1 MFAGLAVLPVAV
13 WTVVTA
19 LYNDVYC
26 WTVDTTDYMYM
37 YIIDGPRIFTLAVSL
52 YLMV

>member
-26 WTVDTTDYMYM
+26 WTVDGDTNYM
-37 YIIDGPRIFTLAVSL
+37 YIIDGPRIFTLAVSP